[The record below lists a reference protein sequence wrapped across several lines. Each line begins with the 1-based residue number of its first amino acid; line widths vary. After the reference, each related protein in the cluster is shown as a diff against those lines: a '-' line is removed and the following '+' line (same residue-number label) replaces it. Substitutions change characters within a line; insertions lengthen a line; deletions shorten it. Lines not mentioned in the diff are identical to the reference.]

1 MCKKVNMGRPKK
13 SNKLSDV
20 EHAKKYRAKNLDL
33 IRTKDALRKRNARE
47 KLKNNKNAYEEYKR
61 KDRERKSKTSK
72 ASASMETT
80 PTLETPAQ
88 APTQDTPS
96 SSTQAF
102 NSNATLARSVKKA
115 SQALPRSPRKRTTV
129 IHKLVEG
136 LSPGQ
141 RKNLNKKFRRK
152 SGDVHAGGRRP
163 VFDDD
168 KKKFLIK
175 FLEGADISYT
185 MPGRKDQVY
194 VGKDKDGKSL
204 YHAKHYLLWT
214 VSDLVDLLNN
224 SDSEGSFAAKFNE
237 RVKFSSLYR
246 FIRSVNICISQDKS
260 QKYHACVINVR
271 TLSC

>member
-20 EHAKKYRAKNLDL
+20 ERAKKYRAKNLDL
-33 IRTKDALRKRNARE
+33 IHTKDALRKRNARE

-141 RKNLNKKFRRK
+141 RKNLNKKF
-152 SGDVHAGGRRP
+152 
-163 VFDDD
+163 
-168 KKKFLIK
+168 
-175 FLEGADISYT
+175 
-185 MPGRKDQVY
+185 
-194 VGKDKDGKSL
+194 
-204 YHAKHYLLWT
+204 
-214 VSDLVDLLNN
+214 
-224 SDSEGSFAAKFNE
+224 
-237 RVKFSSLYR
+237 
-246 FIRSVNICISQDKS
+246 
-260 QKYHACVINVR
+260 
-271 TLSC
+271 

>member
-1 MCKKVNMGRPKK
+1 MDRPKK

-20 EHAKKYRAKNLDL
+20 ERAKKYRAKNLDL

-115 SQALPRSPRKRTTV
+115 SQALP
-129 IHKLVEG
+129 
-136 LSPGQ
+136 
-141 RKNLNKKFRRK
+141 
-152 SGDVHAGGRRP
+152 
-163 VFDDD
+163 
-168 KKKFLIK
+168 
-175 FLEGADISYT
+175 
-185 MPGRKDQVY
+185 
-194 VGKDKDGKSL
+194 
-204 YHAKHYLLWT
+204 
-214 VSDLVDLLNN
+214 
-224 SDSEGSFAAKFNE
+224 
-237 RVKFSSLYR
+237 
-246 FIRSVNICISQDKS
+246 
-260 QKYHACVINVR
+260 
-271 TLSC
+271 

>member
-1 MCKKVNMGRPKK
+1 
-13 SNKLSDV
+13 
-20 EHAKKYRAKNLDL
+20 
-33 IRTKDALRKRNARE
+33 
-47 KLKNNKNAYEEYKR
+47 
-61 KDRERKSKTSK
+61 
-72 ASASMETT
+72 METT

-102 NSNATLARSVKKA
+102 NWNAILARSVKKA
-115 SQALPRSPRKRTTV
+115 SQALPQSPRKRTTV

-136 LSPGQ
+136 FSPGQ
-141 RKNLNKKFRRK
+141 RKNLNKKFRLK
-152 SGDVHAGGRRP
+152 SGDVHVGGRHP

-194 VGKDKDGKSL
+194 VGKDKDGESL

-214 VSDLVDLLNN
+214 VSDLMDLI
-224 SDSEGSFAAKFNE
+224 KVT
-237 RVKFSSLYR
+237 VKEALLQSLTR
-246 FIRSVNICISQDKS
+246 G
-260 QKYHACVINVR
+260 
-271 TLSC
+271 